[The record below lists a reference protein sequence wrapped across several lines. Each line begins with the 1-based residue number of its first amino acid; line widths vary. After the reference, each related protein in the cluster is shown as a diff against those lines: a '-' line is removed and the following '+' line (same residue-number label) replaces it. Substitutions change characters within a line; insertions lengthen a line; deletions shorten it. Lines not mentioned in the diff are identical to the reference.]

1 MGNESIF
8 IPSKGNRYF
17 IIFPLHFSSFARR
30 FFLSFYQISFKL
42 SEICK
47 ERSAYCHR
55 YELIFVRTSTLNPK
69 GHRPCTV
76 SKGNRSARTRSDNHA
91 NWIALVVAAGIKRLI
106 ILGMNYSVYK
116 SVSCLAGSKV
126 ATSSTRHQSRPFE
139 IWCRRTYPKYRI
151 TYSLWWIMQK
161 RSISMPYFVQSKW
174 KTFDS
179 FGVLKNYFQS

>member
-1 MGNESIF
+1 MLFRWETKAYLFQTKETDI
-8 IPSKGNRYF
+8 
-17 IIFPLHFSSFARR
+17 
-30 FFLSFYQISFKL
+30 LSFFRFTFLLLHSVLLFYHISFKL
-42 SEICK
+42 SEMCK
-47 ERSAYCHR
+47 ERSAYCRR
-55 YELIFVRTSTLNPK
+55 YQLIFVRTSTLNPK

-91 NWIALVVAAGIKRLI
+91 NWIALVVAAGIKCLI

-151 TYSLWWIMQK
+151 TDPLWWIMQK
-161 RSISMPYFVQSKW
+161 NALFQWYILFRASGKPS
-174 KTFDS
+174 
-179 FGVLKNYFQS
+179 VLSEF